1 MTVTKER
8 EILHWEEELMRAH
21 RQLEEAKRY
30 DDYGMIAWSEEQIR
44 WAKQRLELLHTNSV
58 K

>member
-1 MTVTKER
+1 MTVTRER
-8 EILHWEEELMRAH
+8 EIQHWEDELMRAH
-21 RQLEEAKRY
+21 KQLEEAKRY

-44 WAKQRLELLHTNSV
+44 WANQRLELLNTNTC